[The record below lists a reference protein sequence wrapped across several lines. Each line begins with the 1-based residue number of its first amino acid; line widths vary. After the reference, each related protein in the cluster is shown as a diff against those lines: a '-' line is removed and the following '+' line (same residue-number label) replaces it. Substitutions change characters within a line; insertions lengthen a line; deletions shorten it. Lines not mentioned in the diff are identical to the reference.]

1 MEDNSAIFARNIIL
15 NIIFFL
21 TLLIVILDFVQLYDS
36 INSLKKYIES
46 DKFNEMYF
54 EECIKYQS
62 FSEIIFGFFGSIAGI
77 SACVV
82 GFSLIVN
89 FEYFVEKC
97 LKTFCYFNYVFFG
110 PYLLGCTFLGLHHF
124 NKISYVCSDKNDLS
138 KKNLNLLIVFCLF
151 LAFFISSF
159 VISLYTSV
167 HIVSYFI
174 ESIRFSDGG
183 SYILGKIFW
192 RYVIERSQNLNF
204 NNNNNI
210 DINNNNNGN
219 NGIMFLDDFDNTL
232 QLFGQNGFII

>member
-138 KKNLNLLIVFCLF
+138 KKNLNLHYILLFILF
-151 LAFFISSF
+151 LILLNLLDL
-159 VISLYTSV
+159 VMVV
-167 HIVSYFI
+167 HIF
-174 ESIRFSDGG
+174 
-183 SYILGKIFW
+183 
-192 RYVIERSQNLNF
+192 
-204 NNNNNI
+204 
-210 DINNNNNGN
+210 
-219 NGIMFLDDFDNTL
+219 
-232 QLFGQNGFII
+232 